1 MRFDLVDLQV
11 FVAVAEARSITHGA
25 ARANLALASVSERI
39 RTLERALDVAL
50 LRRGRH
56 GVTLTEAGESLLDHA
71 RIVLAA
77 ADNLRGDLAGYA
89 RGLKTSIR
97 VLANTSSLSEH
108 LPDLL
113 ARFLRD
119 HPQVTIDTG
128 EQESVGIAEAIAA
141 GRAEIGI
148 AVDAA
153 LPAGI
158 ERFAFRDDRLV
169 LAVPAQ
175 DDLARRRAI
184 DFSTVVARDFVGLAG
199 ASALQV
205 HLATQVARLGARLR
219 FRARLRDF
227 DAVCRLV
234 AAGDGIAVVPEAA
247 ARRCARMMPI
257 RTVRIRDPWAMR
269 RLVVCVRDLKALPK
283 PARQLVAH
291 LRGGALG
298 KGG

>member
-234 AAGDGIAVVPEAA
+234 AAGVGIAVVPEAA

>member
-175 DDLARRRAI
+175 DYLARRRAI

-234 AAGDGIAVVPEAA
+234 AAGVGIAVVPEAA

>member
-39 RTLERALDVAL
+39 RTLERALDVAR

-56 GVTLTEAGESLLDHA
+56 GVTLAEAGESLRDHA

-234 AAGDGIAVVPEAA
+234 AAGVGIAVVPEAA

>member
-234 AAGDGIAVVPEAA
+234 AAGVGIAVVPEAA

-298 KGG
+298 KGS

>member
-113 ARFLRD
+113 VRFLRD

-234 AAGDGIAVVPEAA
+234 AAGVGIAVVPEAA